1 MNTPSL
7 DTLLEKLANGESEAA
22 ERVFRDYEPFLRA
35 MVRRR
40 LTPMLRAKFDSMDVV
55 QSVWADVLQGYREAG
70 WQFTDQA
77 HLKSFLAR
85 VTYNHFANLCRRNRA
100 ALEHEHALREDEWP
114 AEPAADQP
122 RPSQVAQ
129 ADELWTTLMDLCPP
143 AHREI
148 LRAQGTRGP
157 AGGDRRA
164 DRVSRVERAPHPL
177 RPGQEAGRHARAL
190 GDELSCER
198 RGHRDVD
205 RHAGFAEGRARTRRI
220 DGQAGRPAPI
230 PPAQTR
236 RSKSTRWWPRGAGAS
251 VPAPRTYWHATPSSA
266 MTRRSG

>member
-1 MNTPSL
+1 MSASPVIPPLEIRRIMNTPSL

-55 QSVWADVLQGYREAG
+55 QSVWADVLEGYREEG

-77 HLKSFLAR
+77 HLKAFLAR
-85 VTYNHFANLCRRNRA
+85 VTHNHFVNSL
-100 ALEHEHALREDEWP
+100 P
-114 AEPAADQP
+114 AESSRHWSTSTPSARASGRPSRRPSQP

-148 LRAQGTRGP
+148 LELKGQGVPLAEIAERTGLHESSVRRILYDLAKTLAATRG
-157 AGGDRRA
+157 
-164 DRVSRVERAPHPL
+164 
-177 RPGQEAGRHARAL
+177 
-190 GDELSCER
+190 
-198 RGHRDVD
+198 
-205 RHAGFAEGRARTRRI
+205 
-220 DGQAGRPAPI
+220 
-230 PPAQTR
+230 
-236 RSKSTRWWPRGAGAS
+236 RSAAN
-251 VPAPRTYWHATPSSA
+251 
-266 MTRRSG
+266 